1 MALSAISHTQ
11 IVTQPSSV
19 VRVMRDDGTLDP
31 ARDPGLDP
39 AQVVRLY
46 QTMLKTRLIDD
57 RLFALQRQGRIG
69 FHVGVQGEEA
79 AVCAATYAMREQD
92 WVFPCYREQG
102 AALVRGFDLQTYVDN
117 LFGNARDVVRGRQM
131 PDHITSRE
139 NHYASVSS
147 PVGTQITQ
155 AVGFA
160 WAAQLQGDDVVT
172 LVYFGDGATSSS
184 DFHSGMN
191 FAGVY
196 RAPVVFFCRNNGW
209 AISVPS
215 QQQTASSSFAIKAE
229 AYGMPGVSVDGNDVF
244 AVISVVRDAVRRAE
258 RGQGPTLV
266 EAVTYRTGGHS
277 SSDDPDRYRSKAE
290 LAAWLRRDPID
301 LLRRHLELT
310 GHWDPEQDR
319 RFVQEVDLAFR
330 AAVAS
335 AEAVPPPPLA
345 TMFDDVYEKV
355 PWHLREQRDQLL
367 SGPRPPRAH

>member
-11 IVTQPSSV
+11 LVPKPDSV

-31 ARDPGLDP
+31 ARDPGLEP
-39 AQVVRLY
+39 AEVVRLY
-46 QTMLKTRLIDD
+46 QTMLKTRMIDD
-57 RLFALQRQGRIG
+57 RLFALQRQGRVG
-69 FHVGVQGEEA
+69 FHVGAQGEEA

-117 LFGNARDVVRGRQM
+117 LFGNARDVVHGRQM

-139 NHYASVSS
+139 KHYASVSS

-160 WAAQLQGDDVVT
+160 WAAQLRGDDLVT

-184 DFHSGMN
+184 DFHSGLN

-215 QQQTASSSFAIKAE
+215 QQQTASSSFAIKAQ
-229 AYGMPGVSVDGNDVF
+229 AYGMAGVSVDGNDVF
-244 AVISVVRDAVRRAE
+244 AVISVVREAVRRAE
-258 RGQGPTLV
+258 RGKGPTLV

-277 SSDDPDRYRSKAE
+277 SSDDPDRYRARAE
-290 LAAWLRRDPID
+290 LAAWLKRDPID
-301 LLRRHLELT
+301 RLRRHLEFM
-310 GHWDPEQDR
+310 GCWNPEAER
-319 RFVQEVDLAFR
+319 RFVQEVDAAFR

-345 TMFDDVYEKV
+345 SMFDDVYAEL

-367 SGPRPPRAH
+367 FGPRPPRAH

>member
-1 MALSAISHTQ
+1 
-11 IVTQPSSV
+11 
-19 VRVMRDDGTLDP
+19 MRDDGTLDP
-31 ARDPGLDP
+31 ARDPGLEP
-39 AQVVRLY
+39 AEVVSLY
-46 QTMLKTRLIDD
+46 QTMLKTRLVDD

-69 FHVGVQGEEA
+69 FHVGAQGEEA

-102 AALVRGFDLQTYVDN
+102 AALVRGFELEPYLDN
-117 LFGNARDVVRGRQM
+117 LFGNARDVARGRQM
-131 PDHITSRE
+131 PDHITSRDK
-139 NHYASVSS
+139 HYASVSS

-160 WAAQLQGDDVVT
+160 WAAQLRGEDVAT

-184 DFHSGMN
+184 DFHSGLN

-196 RAPVVFFCRNNGW
+196 RTPVIFFCRNNGW

-215 QQQTASSSFAIKAE
+215 EQQTASSSFAIKAE

-244 AVISVVRDAVRRAE
+244 AVVSVVRDAVRRAV
-258 RGQGPTLV
+258 RGEGPTLV

-277 SSDDPDRYRSKAE
+277 SSDDPDRYRPKAE
-290 LAAWLRRDPID
+290 VGAWLRRDPID
-301 LLRRHLELT
+301 RLRRHLELT
-310 GHWDPEQDR
+310 GCWSIQEER
-319 RFVQEVDLAFR
+319 RFVQEVESAFR

-345 TMFDDVYEKV
+345 SMFDDVYAKL

-367 SGPRPPRAH
+367 LGPRPPRTH

>member
-1 MALSAISHTQ
+1 MALSAISHSQ
-11 IVTQPSSV
+11 LVPKPSSV

-31 ARDPGLDP
+31 ARDPGLEP
-39 AQVVRLY
+39 AEVVRLY

-57 RLFALQRQGRIG
+57 RLFALHRQGRIG
-69 FHVGVQGEEA
+69 FHVGARGEEG
-79 AVCAATYAMREQD
+79 AVCAAAYAMRAQD

-102 AALVRGFDLQTYVDN
+102 AALVRGFELQTYLDN
-117 LFGNARDVVRGRQM
+117 VFGNARDVVHGRQM

-139 NHYASVSS
+139 KHYTSVSS

-160 WAAQLQGDDVVT
+160 WAAQLRGDDLVT

-184 DFHSGMN
+184 DFHSGLN
-191 FAGVY
+191 FAGVN

-215 QQQTASSSFAIKAE
+215 QQQTASSSFAIKAQ

-266 EAVTYRTGGHS
+266 EAITYRTGGHS
-277 SSDDPDRYRSKAE
+277 TSDDPDRYRPKAE
-290 LAAWLRRDPID
+290 LGAWLRVDPID
-301 LLRRHLELT
+301 RLRSHLELT
-310 GHWDPEQDR
+310 GRWSPEEER
-319 RFVQEVDLAFR
+319 HFVQEVDSAFR

-335 AEAVPPPPLA
+335 AEAVPAPPLA
-345 TMFDDVYEKV
+345 SMFDDVYEKL

-367 SGPRPPRAH
+367 SGPRPPQTD